1 MLTVDLSQGCKCKG
15 HLKPAGDTLNS
26 SSSLVSA
33 SETFSFSSCVHD
45 DSSKSTSY
53 VSIQSNKADGNI
65 AWICNRKA
73 PILYALLPW
82 TGIKP
87 RKLCGGDPNPIV
99 IFSAPQTTRSK
110 HK

>member
-1 MLTVDLSQGCKCKG
+1 MHNAASARDT
-15 HLKPAGDTLNS
+15 LKPAGDTLNS

-33 SETFSFSSCVHD
+33 SEKFSFSSCVHD
-45 DSSKSTSY
+45 DGSKSTSY

-73 PILYALLPW
+73 PILYPPSALLPW

-87 RKLCGGDPNPIV
+87 
-99 IFSAPQTTRSK
+99 
-110 HK
+110 